1 MKKFLAA
8 IPGLELEALL
18 AIVALF
24 STILGG
30 LLWINS
36 QQDGLVS
43 KFNEIN
49 SRHFRLRARLA
60 LSFER
65 LGNQLAGLE
74 ARISDLESFQGKRGY
89 HKRQTPPRE
98 SKGVEL
104 WNESSLEDETK
115 IPD

>member
-1 MKKFLAA
+1 MNIFAA
-8 IPGLELEALL
+8 VPTIELEEIITVLTLL
-18 AIVALF
+18 SIIVGA
-24 STILGG
+24 

-36 QQDGLVS
+36 RQDELIQR
-43 KFNEIN
+43 FNEID

-74 ARISDLESFQGKRGY
+74 SRISDLESFETKHGY
-89 HKRQTPPRE
+89 HKRQSPPRE
-98 SKGVEL
+98 SKGIEL
-104 WNESSLEDETK
+104 WNETSLEDETK

>member
-1 MKKFLAA
+1 MNIFAA
-8 IPGLELEALL
+8 VPTIELEEIITVLTLL
-18 AIVALF
+18 SIIV
-24 STILGG
+24 GV

-36 QQDGLVS
+36 RQDELIQR
-43 KFNEIN
+43 FNEID

-74 ARISDLESFQGKRGY
+74 SRISDLESFETKHGY
-89 HKRQTPPRE
+89 HKRQSPPRE
-98 SKGVEL
+98 SKGIEL
-104 WNESSLEDETK
+104 WNETSLEDETK